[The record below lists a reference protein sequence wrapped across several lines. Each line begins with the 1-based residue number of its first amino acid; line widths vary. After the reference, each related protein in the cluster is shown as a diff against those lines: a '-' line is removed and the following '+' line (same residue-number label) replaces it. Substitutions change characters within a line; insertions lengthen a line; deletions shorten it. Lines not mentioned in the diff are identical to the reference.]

1 MQSAAA
7 SVDVAM
13 ISGELAR
20 SGHLKNCANGN
31 VGSGR
36 GKSFSAGE
44 KNGLGATLTAPV
56 NIPSSKSR

>member
-20 SGHLKNCANGN
+20 SGHLKN
-31 VGSGR
+31 VSMWVR
-36 GKSFSAGE
+36 EELLYAGE
-44 KNGLGATLTAPV
+44 KNGLEATLTAP
-56 NIPSSKSR
+56 